1 MAPIQPRPPLTL
13 PPVVNSD
20 YDPSNVQNAFFA
32 ATVIGTTASS
42 TLKTTI
48 PAPTSRPLSTDND
61 WSSLSFSA
69 LKKKPL
75 TEIIAYLQ
83 SKGYKVSSDDGKLLS
98 KSQLL
103 DAVFS
108 I

>member
-1 MAPIQPRPPLTL
+1 MAPIQPRPPLTP
-13 PPVVNSD
+13 PPVVKSD

-32 ATVIGTTASS
+32 ATVSGSSS
-42 TLKTTI
+42 TLKTTNV

-103 DAVFS
+103 DAIFS